1 MTSPSTKRSASPP
14 TTTVASTTVPAS
26 NPSKAIS
33 NQPAIGGRTRP
44 PPRSNFD
51 LEPNPFEHSFSS
63 TSVVSHSSGDTPKQ
77 DVNSVNGAN
86 NAPNGASK
94 ANITNGP
101 NGAAAGPNAV
111 NGTQTTK
118 ENDDSK
124 PMLPPLSSIESPADH
139 GFGPWGLA
147 SSLRSGPLSPAMLA
161 GPASQQTPSLG
172 LGAFDSSFVRTGL
185 TPDVNRTGLTPLIGG
200 PGGFPPPSP
209 NTAALFALVN
219 GTSSASL
226 GSSVAITP
234 GTLNAITGALNGSL
248 GNLHPPTSMSLDTQN
263 QQLVDAAAQQQSQG
277 QFHQPDAFTAAP
289 HDSASHAISNAAS
302 ALYLLS
308 QQQGNLQR
316 NQNQAPN
323 QVQGQVNPS
332 AVSGPVTQ
340 PESPTTTAA
349 AAATRRATKR
359 KAVEAPAP
367 VPRGKKTKA
376 ASVSVNTR
384 GANRRKSSKLD
395 EEDDEDDDDEDD
407 DDDIYME
414 GIGMPST
421 MVANTRTSSTTNR
434 AGGAK
439 KPETEE
445 EKRRNFLERNR
456 QAALKC
462 RQRKKAWL
470 QALQAKV
477 EFLTTE
483 NERLSNALISS
494 REEIARLSQAVVAH
508 GGAPSAL
515 LNLDP
520 TGAGANGPNAMATMG
535 SNDGTGSERSRR
547 DSGSGTSIPGTNS
560 TQPVHVNVSLSSLGS
575 NIPASTPIASGIGA
589 LGHARS
595 HSHGHNHVPPAQN
608 GVTVGGRGYGY

>member
-1 MTSPSTKRSASPP
+1 MTASSSAERRSSTMTSPSTKRSASPP
-14 TTTVASTTVPAS
+14 TTAVASTTGQAS

-33 NQPAIGGRTRP
+33 NQPAIGGRARP

-63 TSVVSHSSGDTPKQ
+63 TSVVSHSSSTDTPKQ
-77 DVNSVNGAN
+77 DANSVNGAN
-86 NAPNGASK
+86 NSSNGTSK
-94 ANITNGP
+94 AALTNGP

-234 GTLNAITGALNGSL
+234 GTLNAITGALSSSL

-277 QFHQPDAFTAAP
+277 QFHQPDAYSAP

-308 QQQGNLQR
+308 QQQSSLQR
-316 NQNQAPN
+316 NQNQAQT

-332 AVSGPVTQ
+332 AVSGPVAQ
-340 PESPTTTAA
+340 PESPTTTA

-367 VPRGKKTKA
+367 VPRGKKTKSA

-384 GANRRKSSKLD
+384 GANRRKNSKLD
-395 EEDDEDDDDEDD
+395 EEEDDEDDDEDD

-414 GIGMPST
+414 GMGALPGLG
-421 MVANTRTSSTTNR
+421 ANARTNSTTNR

-456 QAALKC
+456 QGKEKMPQLCGKG
-462 RQRKKAWL
+462 
-470 QALQAKV
+470 V
-477 EFLTTE
+477 I
-483 NERLSNALISS
+483 NSLILICISCPQMS
-494 REEIARLSQAVVAH
+494 
-508 GGAPSAL
+508 
-515 LNLDP
+515 
-520 TGAGANGPNAMATMG
+520 
-535 SNDGTGSERSRR
+535 
-547 DSGSGTSIPGTNS
+547 S
-560 TQPVHVNVSLSSLGS
+560 TQKGVAASFAGQGRVS
-575 NIPASTPIASGIGA
+575 
-589 LGHARS
+589 H
-595 HSHGHNHVPPAQN
+595 
-608 GVTVGGRGYGY
+608 